1 MLVRRLSRKVRPALK
16 KGSDDGV
23 QHKEQKQYKVYVDP
37 LQLLHM
43 CLRVSLTVLTIVL
56 LLPVT
61 EIMYL
66 KCRCLA

>member
-1 MLVRRLSRKVRPALK
+1 MLVRRLSRKVRPAFK
-16 KGSDDGV
+16 KRSDDGV

-61 EIMYL
+61 EI
-66 KCRCLA
+66 